1 MSFIEVRNV
10 SRVYKSQDG
19 QEEKYALDHVS
30 FSLPSKGLITIIGK
44 SGSGKS
50 TIINMLGLL
59 DKPTSGHI
67 YINKESI
74 NNWKRKRIEKYHN
87 KDIGIIFQH
96 YHLLD
101 NHSVIYNIM
110 LSAMIAGD
118 KEKTAKQKAIQAL
131 ESISFPKNLYDN
143 KVKDLSGGEKE
154 RVAILRAIINNPKI
168 LLCDEPTGALDSKN
182 SIAVMELLK
191 TISKDRLVVLVSHN
205 LILTKEYADRI
216 ITIKDGKIEKDESIN
231 PIEESFKP
239 SKKEKY
245 GHNPSW
251 SNKITFQN
259 FKRRI
264 VRNLISIIT
273 LTIGLVSTLL
283 IIGFSNG
290 SAPSISEVSYR
301 QLDYGV
307 TTLSKEI
314 SENIAGSKMSLVQQS
329 RPKFEDLEP
338 YKDILDD
345 YEIENNFSAL
355 VPSYLDISLG
365 EEKLTEFTYHPIY
378 SFSEQFIDKTLLI
391 HGYFPAEDNL
401 FEVVINKRAYDLLKQ
416 KGVPNP
422 LDINL
427 NISYDKEFHFYTGD
441 ERNPSIN
448 DVFSYQKTIHIV
460 GVVDEMNF
468 LSTPK
473 IYYPYKALVEYLFD
487 YPVNNLS
494 LYYERT
500 ISWYERVA
508 TASGSDEISSY
519 SYYLFLKDINN
530 ASEIADHINQ
540 IKDPFVLE
548 STPVTLRVTLLNLV
562 DAATMG
568 MGVFLIIAILG
579 TALILGIVSFSSYS
593 EDKKVIAILSCL
605 GANRNDITDIYVLEN
620 IIVAVIAL
628 LFSFLLS
635 PLLSILANFIIQ
647 RITGFSHM
655 IDIPYLRY
663 MGYPFFLPLLIIVIT
678 LFIAVIATLLPISF
692 SSKISLKKELMD
704 E

>member
-1 MSFIEVRNV
+1 MSFIEIRNV
-10 SRVYKSQDG
+10 SRVYKNEDG
-19 QEEKYALDHVS
+19 QQEKYALNHIS
-30 FSLPSKGLITIIGK
+30 FSLPSKGLVAIIGK

-50 TIINMLGLL
+50 TIINLLGLL

-74 NNWKRKRIEKYHN
+74 NNWKSKRVERYHN

-101 NHSVIYNIM
+101 NHTVLYNVM
-110 LSAMIAGD
+110 VPALIAGN

-131 ESISFPKNLYDN
+131 ESISFPKNLYNN

-182 SIAVMELLK
+182 SVAVMELLK
-191 TISKDRLVVLVSHN
+191 AISQDRLVVLVSHN
-205 LILTKEYADRI
+205 LNLTKEYADRI
-216 ITIKDGKIEKDESIN
+216 ITIKDGKLEKDKTIN
-231 PIEESFKP
+231 PTDNSFKP
-239 SKKEKY
+239 NKKEKY
-245 GHNPSW
+245 GHNPNW
-251 SNKITFQN
+251 SNKITFSN

-273 LTIGLVSTLL
+273 LIIGLVSTLL
-283 IIGFSNG
+283 IMGFSYG
-290 SAPSISEVSYR
+290 SSASISKVSYK

-307 TTLSKEI
+307 ATLSKEI

-329 RPKFEDLEP
+329 RPKMEDLTP
-338 YKDILDD
+338 YEDILNN

-355 VPSYLDISLG
+355 VPTYIDISLG

-378 SFSEQFIDKTLLI
+378 SFSDNYIDKNLLI

-416 KGVPNP
+416 KGLLDP
-422 LDINL
+422 LNINL
-427 NISYDKEFHFYTGD
+427 NLNYNKEFHFYTGD

-468 LSTPK
+468 LATPK
-473 IYYPYKALVEYLFD
+473 IYYPYTALIEYLFD
-487 YPVNNLS
+487 YPLNNLS
-494 LYYERT
+494 SYYERT

-519 SYYLFLKDINN
+519 SYYLFIKDIND
-530 ASEIADHINQ
+530 APKLSDHINQ
-540 IKDPFVLE
+540 IKEPFVLE
-548 STPVTLRVTLLNLV
+548 STPVTLRETLLNLV

-568 MGVFLIIAILG
+568 MGVFLVIAILG

-593 EDKKVIAILSCL
+593 EDKKIIAILSCL
-605 GANRNDITDIYVLEN
+605 GANRSEIVDIYVFEN
-620 IIVAVIAL
+620 IIVSLIAL
-628 LFSFLLS
+628 LLSFLLS
-635 PLLSILANFIIQ
+635 PLLAMIANFIIQ
-647 RITGFSHM
+647 RITGFSYM
-655 IDIPYLRY
+655 IDIPYFRY
-663 MGYPFFLPLLIIVIT
+663 MGYPFLLPLLIIVST
-678 LFIAVIATLLPISF
+678 LFIAVMATLLPISF
-692 SSKISLKKELMD
+692 SNKVSLKKELMD